1 MTIEEH
7 MEAWRKKEPWFYSR
21 KVFNKHVYHAIF
33 GAIIGLAVAALAA
46 FPFIHNLAGILL
58 GYFLAQFIFQF
69 GHMTTHALYIEN
81 PVEDWEP
88 GVLVAYKHHYENPK
102 AIYEHWLEHRLNFLM
117 QTKGCAVAYIAAW
130 IVPVALFGSS
140 IGLLY
145 VWFLFWFAM
154 VEPVHEYYHV
164 PESIRKSHFSAPMY
178 YWLSSLELIGLI
190 NKQHHTEHHNHSR
203 NNLEMVNKFSD
214 LYYPG
219 ADRLFDFLWRV
230 AVKNKPIRRT
240 IYVQGMVHIP
250 LVFSLSSFV
259 FSYFT
264 RVY

>member
-7 MEAWRKKEPWFYSR
+7 MKTWRKKEPWLYSR

-46 FPFIHNLAGILL
+46 FPLVHNLAGILL

-102 AIYEHWLEHRLNFLM
+102 AIYEHSLEHRLNFIM
-117 QTKGCAVAYIAAW
+117 QTKGCAVAYLAAW
-130 IVPVALFGSS
+130 IVPVALFGGS

-145 VWFLFWFAM
+145 VWYLFWFAM

-164 PESIRKSHFSAPMY
+164 PQKERRERFSLPML
-178 YWLSSLELIGLI
+178 YWLRSL
-190 NKQHHTEHHNHSR
+190 
-203 NNLEMVNKFSD
+203 
-214 LYYPG
+214 
-219 ADRLFDFLWRV
+219 
-230 AVKNKPIRRT
+230 
-240 IYVQGMVHIP
+240 
-250 LVFSLSSFV
+250 
-259 FSYFT
+259 
-264 RVY
+264 